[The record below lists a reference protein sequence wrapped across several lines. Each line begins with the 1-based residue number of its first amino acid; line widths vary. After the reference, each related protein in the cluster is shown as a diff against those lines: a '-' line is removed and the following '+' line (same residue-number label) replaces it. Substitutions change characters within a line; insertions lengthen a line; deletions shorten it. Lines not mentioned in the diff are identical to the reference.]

1 MSETGGV
8 LEARVRMILRRGRQ
22 RGFLTVSELMADLDE
37 LGGDQAEEDR
47 RWDELMNRLAGEG
60 IRVVEE
66 VEDVGARRDRPESSS
81 EASLGDPV
89 NLYLKEIGRYD
100 LLKPEQEVELAVQ
113 IENGARARDKL
124 GSRGLSAEERRDL
137 RNRVEQGERAYN
149 SLVESNLRLVVSIAR
164 KTFGSMNGALMLDLI
179 QEGNLGLMKA
189 AERFD
194 HRRGFRFSTY
204 AVWWM
209 RQPMIRMFA
218 AQSRAVRVPAYLAA
232 LMPVLN
238 DARRELTQNLG
249 RPPTTAELAARL
261 EIAPKQVDRMVR
273 LSQRPV
279 SLQDPVGWEEDGT
292 TVGDLVEDLNAEDPL
307 DAATLAFLQGYL
319 ADVLENLRPREQEIL
334 RLRFGLEDGRVW
346 TLGELS
352 KEFRVTKERI
362 RQMERK
368 ALSKIRH
375 HRFTIGLDEFLED

>member
-1 MSETGGV
+1 MSPEGGGF
-8 LEARVRMILRRGRQ
+8 EDWMGMILRRGRQ

-37 LGGDQAEEDR
+37 LDEETQEEEG
-47 RWDELMNRLAGEG
+47 RWVNLMNRLSEEG

-66 VEDVGARRDRPESSS
+66 VEEVGARRDRQGFSPAEGP
-81 EASLGDPV
+81 GDPV
-89 NLYLKEIGRYD
+89 TQYLREIGRYA

-113 IENGARARDKL
+113 IESGVRAREKL
-124 GSRGLSAEERRDL
+124 KGGPSARERRDL
-137 RNRVEQGERAYN
+137 KRCVAQGERAYN
-149 SLVESNLRLVVSIAR
+149 SMVESNLRLVVSIAR

-194 HRRGFRFSTY
+194 HRKGFRFSTY
-204 AVWWM
+204 AVWWI
-209 RQPMIRMFA
+209 RQPMIKMFA
-218 AQSRAVRVPAYLAA
+218 EQSRAIRVPAYLSA
-232 LMPVLN
+232 LIPPLN
-238 DARRELTQNLG
+238 DARRELTQHLG

-261 EIAPKQVDRMVR
+261 EVGPELVERMVR
-273 LSQRPV
+273 LSQRPI
-279 SLQDPVGWEEDGT
+279 SLQDPVGSEDDGT

-307 DAATLAFLQGYL
+307 DAATLAFLQRYL
-319 ADVLENLRPREQEIL
+319 AHVLKNLRDREQEIL

-352 KEFRVTKERI
+352 KKFRVTKERI

-375 HRFTIGLDEFLED
+375 HRFTIGLDEFLE